1 MNHKCTVFLLAI
13 VLAVLL
19 LPVHVFAADT
29 RPAAVSVNGNGVT
42 ISGENSSYAGLSV
55 TLRLADRFSR
65 TIVADEVQAQAGG
78 SYSFGPYTLGDGV
91 YTAYV
96 GGAGAVERK
105 EFNVGDTQVSPT
117 APSSSR
123 NKGSGGV
130 TSNTGTIS
138 GAAGGTLTLSG
149 VTIVVPAGAL
159 DGSIQVTIDKLGE
172 TESLPFDKALFKISD
187 VYEIKKDRDGDEA
200 FSKPVTITLPYDK
213 SKEGSDKSKVGV
225 YGLNE
230 QTRSWIRLNDLMVD
244 ESNSTVSGTLTH
256 FTKYAVM
263 ASKEPAA
270 QTAQT
275 AQSSAFAVNLSDI
288 QGHWAETAVIQ
299 LVKQGAI
306 TGYPDNTYK
315 PNDRI
320 TRAEFVTIIVNAFG
334 LKAQNSKSFADTTK
348 HWAQSAIS
356 TASSLGIADGY
367 SENTFGPDDWITRE
381 QMATIL
387 IRAARID
394 STEPAIVHFSDNSSV
409 SDWAKTPLATAAAK
423 GLIDGYEDGTVKPKA
438 NASRAE
444 AAAVIL
450 RALQKK

>member
-1 MNHKCTVFLLAI
+1 M
-13 VLAVLL
+13 
-19 LPVHVFAADT
+19 HVFATDS
-29 RPAAVSVNGNGVT
+29 RPVAVSVNGNWVT
-42 ISGENSSYAGLSV
+42 ISGENSAYAGLTV

-96 GGAGAVERK
+96 GGVGAVERK
-105 EFNVGDTQVSPT
+105 EFNMGGTQVAPT
-117 APSSSR
+117 APSSS

-138 GAAGGTLTLSG
+138 GVAGGTLTLSG

-159 DGSIQVTIDKLGE
+159 EGSIQVTIDKLGE
-172 TESLPFDKALFKISD
+172 TISLPYDKALFKISD
-187 VYEIKKDRDGDEA
+187 VYEIKKDRDGE
-200 FSKPVTITLPYDK
+200 FSKPVTITLPYVK
-213 SKEGSDKSKVGV
+213 SKEDSVKSKVGL

-244 ESNSTVSGTLTH
+244 ESNSTISGTLAH

-270 QTAQT
+270 QTAQ
-275 AQSSAFAVNLSDI
+275 SSEFAVNLSDI
-288 QGHWAETAVIQ
+288 HGHWAETAVIQ

-320 TRAEFVTIIVNAFG
+320 TRAEFVTILVNAFG
-334 LKAQNSKSFADTTK
+334 FKAQNSKSFADTTK

-356 TASSLGIADGY
+356 TASALGIADGY
-367 SENTFGPDDWITRE
+367 SENAFGPDEWITRE
-381 QMATIL
+381 QMATII

-409 SDWAKTPLATAAAK
+409 SDWAKTPLAIAAAK
-423 GLIDGYEDGTVKPKA
+423 GLIDGYEDGTVKPQA